1 VHPVGPIITAG
12 MLLYPRD
19 RAREVLRFYRDFMAE
34 APDEIGG
41 GAALITAPPEP
52 FVPAD
57 LQGQPALG
65 IVFCYIGS
73 VEDGQEAARPLRES
87 TAPAVDLIQPMPYT
101 AVQQMMDAGNPFG
114 IHEYFKI
121 DWLHDLPDEAIDLAV
136 DHAERQPAPFAQVIL
151 APMGGAVGR
160 MNGDTALNIPEAGWA
175 YFALTM
181 WMDPS
186 EDDRNRAWTRDFAE
200 TMRPFGLGTAAFPN
214 FIETD
219 EGTERLRKSYGPE
232 KYERLVELKRQWDPN
247 NLFRLNQNIV
257 PS

>member
-1 VHPVGPIITAG
+1 MHPVGPIVTAG

-19 RAREVLRFYRDFMAE
+19 RAREVLRFYRDFMAQ
-34 APDEIGG
+34 APDEVGG

-57 LQGQPALG
+57 LQGRPALG

-87 TAPAVDLIQPMPYT
+87 TAPAVDVIQPMPYT

-121 DWLHDLPDEAIDLAV
+121 DWLQDLPDEAIDIAV
-136 DHAERQPAPFAQVIL
+136 DQAEQQPAPFAQVIL

-160 MNGDTALNIPEAGWA
+160 MNGDRALNIPRPAG
-175 YFALTM
+175 
-181 WMDPS
+181 PIS
-186 EDDRNRAWTRDFAE
+186 
-200 TMRPFGLGTAAFPN
+200 P
-214 FIETD
+214 
-219 EGTERLRKSYGPE
+219 
-232 KYERLVELKRQWDPN
+232 
-247 NLFRLNQNIV
+247 
-257 PS
+257 